1 MLISTKEY
9 RIHYVQPGVPYDSR
23 WMQAYGTD
31 NFPISDKDITG
42 GKLLLCLFPALTC
55 GDAKPMT
62 DETEMWD
69 VLVKN
74 KRFFPKFSE
83 GVDLSAWIS
92 KAAVLLQ
99 KP

>member
-1 MLISTKEY
+1 
-9 RIHYVQPGVPYDSR
+9 
-23 WMQAYGTD
+23 MQAYGTD
-31 NFPISDKDITG
+31 NLPISDKDITG
-42 GKLLLCLFPALTC
+42 GKVLLCLFPALTC

-74 KRFFPKFSE
+74 KRFFPKFGE
-83 GVDLSAWIS
+83 GIDLSAWIS